1 MPTVPTYDNFQTQL
15 GGGSSERVQQASG
28 PGAGELAGDALSRSG
43 DAMTNL
49 GGVAA
54 KLALEARQ
62 QADQLRVDDA
72 TIQLTKARTA
82 MQVEAMGLTGR
93 AALERPDNKSLMD
106 EYGEKMQKA
115 AEEVGATLGNP
126 QQKQTFKHHA
136 NLMASQ
142 LMGTL
147 GTHVVQQQKQFQE
160 DTWRDGA
167 EQYAKQGGLLWGD
180 AAMVAESRAG
190 IEGIIAKM
198 AKANGWDATKDK
210 ATIESARDQLLAP
223 LHAGVVQGMLGAGKP
238 EMADAYYKANSTDM
252 SLQTRVRLHDAIQ
265 SVDVVVRG
273 DRGASEV
280 WSAMAPRGLN
290 DPVKLF
296 DMEQAI
302 HEKFKGEPKVRDAAM
317 SALKQR
323 SAAFNA
329 QQAEV
334 NAGSINTVYG
344 MVDSGVPLNK
354 IKTTPAWLALPETKR
369 HDIVKNLESEA
380 ATRAARGASE
390 AARGASMA
398 SRELSM
404 LTVADKMSM
413 FRNGDAYLRDTDPDR
428 LAGMTRAQVEAK
440 RTVYGMEG
448 TQHLLAKWEQ
458 VQNKDGKLNAKID
471 NDAFKAV
478 VKDVLNIDAYD
489 SRASAETKAKL
500 GTLKNKVDI
509 LLQNQAQTLRRPLT
523 TEEKTQI
530 FRDEAAKTVTVG
542 GWWNSEELAAKLSPS
557 DARKVVIPEDRR
569 AKLVADMQRAYTL
582 TGDKDYA
589 PTPENL
595 ARIYLK
601 GVSPLAGMPNAK

>member
-1 MPTVPTYDNFQTQL
+1 MPTVPTYDNFQSQL
-15 GGGSSERVQQASG
+15 GGGVSERVQQSAG
-28 PGAGELAGDALSRSG
+28 PGAGEIAGANLTQSG
-43 DAMTNL
+43 DAALAL

-54 KLALEARQ
+54 KMALEARQ

-106 EYGEKMQKA
+106 EYSEKMRKVA
-115 AEEVGATLGNP
+115 DEVGGTLGNP
-126 QQKQTFKHHA
+126 QQKQAFKHHA
-136 NLMASQ
+136 NLMTDQ

-147 GTHVVQQQKQFQE
+147 GTHVVQQQKQFQA

-210 ATIESARDQLLAP
+210 AIIDSTRDQLLAP
-223 LHAGVVQGMLGAGKP
+223 LHTGVVQGMLGASKP
-238 EMADAYYKANSTDM
+238 EMADAYYKDKANNTTM
-252 SLQTRVRLHDAIQ
+252 ALATRVRLHDAIQ

-280 WSAMAPRGLN
+280 WAAMAPRSLN

-296 DMEQAI
+296 DMEQALN
-302 HEKFKGEPKVRDAAM
+302 EKFKSEPKVRDAAM

-344 MVDSGVPLNK
+344 MVDKGVPLNK
-354 IKTTPAWLALPETKR
+354 IKTTPAWLALPEAKR

-390 AARGASMA
+390 A
-398 SRELSM
+398 SRQLSM
-404 LTVADKMSM
+404 LTVSDKMSM
-413 FRNGDAYLRDTDPDR
+413 FRNGDSYLRDTDPDT

-440 RTVYGMEG
+440 RTIYGMEG
-448 TQHLLAKWEQ
+448 TQHLLAKWDQ
-458 VQNKDGKLNAKID
+458 VQNRDGKLNAKID
-471 NDAFKAV
+471 NDTFKAV
-478 VKDVLNIDAYD
+478 VKDVLNIDAY
-489 SRASAETKAKL
+489 SHGASAETKAKL

-509 LLQNQAQTLRRPLT
+509 LLQTQAQTLRRPLT

-542 GWWNSEELAAKLSPS
+542 GWWNSEEFAAKLTPA
-557 DARKVVIPEDRR
+557 DARKVVIPADRR
-569 AKLVADMQRAYTL
+569 AKIVADMAHAYSL
-582 TGDKDYA
+582 TGDKDFA